1 MNIWNQVQSALRKWL
16 SPGERKTETLPEQ
29 HLLEASRNI
38 RELIEDTHIPSS
50 VRAELSEEFEEIS
63 AISSKLR
70 ESEIHIAA
78 FGRVGVG
85 KSSLLNALLQKQ
97 MFSTS
102 PLHGETREED
112 RATWQ
117 SHRDGNVVLI
127 DSPGIDE
134 LEGEERTQL
143 AQSISRRADIVL
155 MLCEG
160 DLTRS
165 EFSALERLLEMNRT
179 VLLVLNKADRYTANE
194 KELLLQRLRDRCGDL
209 LPGERILSASADP
222 RPDTVIEVDSAG
234 RESERQRRRAPDTA
248 ELKSYLWSVI
258 ESEGQSLAALNAAL
272 FASELDQK
280 IASRIVMA
288 RKKVAEKIIRKYCIT
303 KGLLVA
309 FNPVPVADLLAAAG
323 TDIALVIH
331 LGEVY
336 GFRLSRREASKL
348 LLTISAQ
355 LVALMGAYW
364 GVNLIASALKTA
376 SAGLST
382 ALTATSQGALAWYA
396 TYLTGKM
403 AQTWFSK
410 GKSWGNTGPRD
421 TARSILA
428 ALDRDSLLKSARDDI
443 LARMKVG

>member
-1 MNIWNQVQSALRKWL
+1 MRKWL
-16 SPGERKTETLPEQ
+16 SPGEKETQTLPEQ

-38 RELIEDTHIPSS
+38 RELIEDTHVPSS

-97 MFSTS
+97 TFSTS
-102 PLHGETREED
+102 PLHGETRKED

-127 DSPGIDE
+127 DTPGIDE
-134 LEGEERTQL
+134 LDGKERTQL
-143 AQSISRRADIVL
+143 AQNISRRADVVL

-165 EFSALERLLEMNRT
+165 EFGALERLLEMNRT
-179 VLLVLNKADRYTANE
+179 VLLVLNKADRYTASE
-194 KELLLQRLRDRCGDL
+194 EELLLQRLRDRCRDL

-222 RPDTVIEVDSAG
+222 RPDTVIEVDGAG
-234 RESERQRRRAPDTA
+234 RETERQRRRTPDTA
-248 ELKSYLWSVI
+248 ELKSYLWSLI

-323 TDIALVIH
+323 TDVALVIH

-364 GVNLIASALKTA
+364 GVNLVASALKTA